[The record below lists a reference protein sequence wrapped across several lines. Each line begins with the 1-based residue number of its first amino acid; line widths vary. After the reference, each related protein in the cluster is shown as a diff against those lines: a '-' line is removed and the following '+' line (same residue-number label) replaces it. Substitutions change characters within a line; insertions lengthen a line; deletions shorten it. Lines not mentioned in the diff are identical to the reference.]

1 LQDRDARPEQS
12 SSVRSL
18 TGILTARRASD
29 LPQDGR
35 VRERLTALATRL
47 EAIAL
52 RIRTLG
58 LVRAAEDLAQIS
70 AELRK
75 LSVSEPGQSP

>member
-1 LQDRDARPEQS
+1 M
-12 SSVRSL
+12 
-18 TGILTARRASD
+18 
-29 LPQDGR
+29 
-35 VRERLTALATRL
+35 LATRL

-58 LVRAAEDLAQIS
+58 LVRAAEDLSQVS

-75 LSVSEPGQSP
+75 LSVADCERRS

>member
-1 LQDRDARPEQS
+1 LQDREPGAEQS
-12 SSVRSL
+12 SSVRSP
-18 TGILTARRASD
+18 TGILNARGASD
-29 LPQDGR
+29 LPQDDR
-35 VRERLTALATRL
+35 VREKLAALATRL

-58 LVRAAEDLAQIS
+58 LVRAAEDLVHVS

-75 LSVSEPGQSP
+75 LSVGEPERSP

>member
-1 LQDRDARPEQS
+1 MA
-12 SSVRSL
+12 
-18 TGILTARRASD
+18 
-29 LPQDGR
+29 
-35 VRERLTALATRL
+35 ALATRL

-58 LVRAAEDLAQIS
+58 LVRAAEDLVHVS

-75 LSVSEPGQSP
+75 LSVGEPERSP